1 MNTQNNKM
9 TNLVKKERLQLN
21 FLHVGGRAA
30 IGVAACLAC
39 VAAAVV
45 DRKARQSC
53 RVWRGGVN

>member
-1 MNTQNNKM
+1 M

-21 FLHVGGRAA
+21 FLHKTALHTTSLRVGGRAA

-53 RVWRGGVN
+53 RV

>member
-1 MNTQNNKM
+1 M

-21 FLHVGGRAA
+21 FLHKTVLHTTSLRVGGRAA

-53 RVWRGGVN
+53 RV